1 MLVKVVDKALLG
13 GTVKMAHYSIA
24 AKTGTAMMPFENQK
38 GYSDDYLH
46 TFIGYA
52 PAFDAKFLVFLYL
65 KKPQGVQYASHS
77 LTPVFMYITKFLLNY
92 YTIAP
97 DR

>member
-1 MLVKVVDKALLG
+1 L
-13 GTVKMAHYSIA
+13 I
-24 AKTGTAMMPFENQK
+24 
-38 GYSDDYLH
+38 
-46 TFIGYA
+46 
-52 PAFDAKFLVFLYL
+52 FLYL

-77 LTPVFMYITKFLLNY
+77 LTPPFMDITKFLLNY